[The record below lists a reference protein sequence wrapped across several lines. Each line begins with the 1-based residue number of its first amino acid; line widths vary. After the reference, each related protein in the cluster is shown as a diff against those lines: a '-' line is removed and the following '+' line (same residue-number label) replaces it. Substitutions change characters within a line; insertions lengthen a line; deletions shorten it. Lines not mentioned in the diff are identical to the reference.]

1 MSTGTQTPPAKH
13 HDDNLVALAG
23 RAPVPVLSI
32 VLPMHDEA
40 ANLDRLFAELEAVL
54 ARIGLDHEIVCIDD
68 GSRDDT
74 YARLR
79 RHRDRNRRIKLV
91 RFSRNFGKEAA
102 LTAGLRHAAGRAV
115 VLMDS
120 DLQHP
125 PTLIEDFVREWRAGG
140 QMIYARRESR
150 DTDGPI
156 RRRLTRL
163 YYRLYH
169 ALSETDLPA
178 DAGDFRLLDRVVVD
192 AVNAL
197 PERQRF
203 MKGLMSWVG
212 FRQVAVPYRPAE
224 RHAGASKFSLF
235 RLLRLAMD
243 GLASFSTLPLRVW
256 SWVGLAVAV
265 PAMVY
270 GLFIAVRT
278 LVFGVDVPGYA
289 SLMVTTLFLG
299 GVQLICLGVMGDYL
313 GRVFAEVKGRPT
325 YLLAETAGFE
335 QEQGAQPL
343 DRAASQ

>member
-1 MSTGTQTPPAKH
+1 MSTGSNSQTPPRAE
-13 HDDNLVALAG
+13 DNLVALSG
-23 RAPVPVLSI
+23 RAPHPVLSV

-40 ANLDRLFAELEAVL
+40 ANLDALFGALEPVL
-54 ARIGLDHEIVCIDD
+54 ARIGLDYEIVCVDD

-125 PTLIEDFVREWRAGG
+125 PDLIETFVREWRAGG

-150 DTDGPI
+150 STDGPV
-156 RRRLTRL
+156 RRLLTGL

-169 ALSETDLPA
+169 ALSETDLPP
-178 DAGDFRLLDRVVVD
+178 DAGDFRLLDRAVVD

-212 FRQVAVPYRPAE
+212 FRQIAVPYTPAE
-224 RHAGASKFSLF
+224 RHAGASKFSF
-235 RLLRLAMD
+235 IRLLRLAMD
-243 GLASFSTLPLRVW
+243 GLASFSTLPLRIW

-265 PAMVY
+265 PAMIY
-270 GLFIAVRT
+270 GSFIIIRT
-278 LVFGVDVPGYA
+278 LILGVDVPGYA
-289 SLMVTTLFLG
+289 SIMVTMLFLG

-325 YLLAETAGFE
+325 YLLSETAGFE
-335 QEQGAQPL
+335 QDNGAQPL
-343 DRAASQ
+343 DRAAAQ